1 MADASRLHIA
11 LGLNT
16 GLSEVGNLPGLYG
29 DLAEQFDTAVD
40 ILTLEDGF
48 ARPEGDGPDA
58 LLLANWLG
66 ARTRH
71 VGILPGAP
79 VNFLEPFHVSTAVAT
94 LDYVTEGRAGLL
106 VQPLRG
112 ERIGQAQRA
121 IGALNGF
128 PEAEGGALAADTRE
142 AVEVIR
148 ALWDSWQDDAIIRD
162 TASQRFVD
170 GSRLHYI
177 RYRGERFEVLGPS
190 ITPRPP
196 QGQPVVAIGL
206 QASEHAALAAGADV
220 VFLSVEE
227 AALDTRLAALHAG
240 GHKPL
245 IFADVLV
252 SFGGA
257 DAGRT
262 ALCWDGAPEGL
273 AALSRRPSLAGL
285 RFIPA
290 DPARDLAPLLAAL
303 PAARQAPGTL
313 RQRLGLPPAP
323 NRHLSAAAAA

>member
-1 MADASRLHIA
+1 MADANRLHIA
-11 LGLNT
+11 LGLDT
-16 GLSEVGNLPGLYG
+16 GSGDVGHLPGLYG
-29 DLAEQFDTAVD
+29 DLAERVDNAID

-71 VGILPGAP
+71 VGILPGAT

-112 ERIGQAQRA
+112 ERIGQARRA

-142 AVEVIR
+142 AVDVIR

-162 TASQRFVD
+162 SASQRFVD

-206 QASEHAALAAGADV
+206 QAGEDAALAAGADV
-220 VFLSVEE
+220 VFLGVEE
-227 AALDTRLAALHAG
+227 AALDARLATLRAG
-240 GHKPL
+240 GHAPL
-245 IFADVLV
+245 VFADVLV
-252 SFGGA
+252 SSGGA
-257 DAGRT
+257 DAARP
-262 ALCWDGAPEGL
+262 ALRWDGTPDGL
-273 AALSRRPSLAGL
+273 AALSRRLGLAGL
-285 RFIPA
+285 RFILA
-290 DPARDLAPLLAAL
+290 DPARGLAPLLAAL
-303 PAARQAPGTL
+303 PAVRPTPGTL

-323 NRHLSAAAAA
+323 NRHLPAAAAA